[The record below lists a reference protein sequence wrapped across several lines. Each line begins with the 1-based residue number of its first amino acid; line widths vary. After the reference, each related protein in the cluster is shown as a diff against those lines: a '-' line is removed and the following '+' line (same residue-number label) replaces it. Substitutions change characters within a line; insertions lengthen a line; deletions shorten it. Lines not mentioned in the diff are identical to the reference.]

1 MRRAVIGGA
10 RIQLAAGAS
19 ILIALTAPARA
30 ADKVVVPTISMPA
43 AYERRDAGETLAPA
57 TLDRWWL
64 RFNDPQLAA
73 FETEAMRNGP
83 DALTA
88 AARIIEAKETRKA
101 QTAQTLPSGSIAGT
115 ASRQHAYD
123 LGGDTQNLTPINGN
137 TDTLGANFNVS
148 WELDLFG
155 RLATARRVAASDAA
169 QARFDVEGTRASLAA
184 AVADTYFEIKGLA
197 IQRDD
202 ARETVRIQ
210 TGLLDIARRRAR
222 AGAGPEDEIDR
233 VASGVSQ
240 AKAQAEDLDA
250 QMRASRRRLLV
261 LIGRGL
267 APDTDLAVIGDPPGV
282 PAMPASLPSELL
294 IRRPD
299 VREAEFRLR
308 SQIGAAR
315 LRHLAVFP
323 TITLLPA
330 LGLAHSASPG
340 DSFIPPSTV
349 IPAQVNV
356 NEGFWTLAAGVN
368 IPTLDIPKLLYQ
380 ARAEDART
388 RQAAIA
394 YERTV
399 QTAFGEAQTAL
410 TDLAASEKASGEL
423 IEGEAQARRAYDGSK
438 RRYAAG
444 LDDLT
449 ATLTTEQAWRS
460 ARSAETSERIATL
473 RRAVR
478 AYKALGG
485 GWAFSGGSGS

>member
-1 MRRAVIGGA
+1 
-10 RIQLAAGAS
+10 
-19 ILIALTAPARA
+19 
-30 ADKVVVPTISMPA
+30 MPA
-43 AYERRDAGETLAPA
+43 VYERQASGETLDPA

-64 RFNDPQLAA
+64 RFSDHQLDAL
-73 FETEAMRNGP
+73 EDEAMRNGP

-88 AARIIEAKETRKA
+88 AARIVEAKETRKA

-115 ASRQHAYD
+115 VSRQHAYD
-123 LGGDTQNLTPINGN
+123 LGGDTQNLTPINGD

-155 RLATARRVAASDAA
+155 RLKTERRLAASDAA
-169 QARFDVEGTRASLAA
+169 QARFDIEGTRASLAA
-184 AVADTYFEIKGLA
+184 AVADTYFQVKGLA
-197 IQRDD
+197 IQLAD

-210 TGLLDIARRRAR
+210 NGLLDIARRRAR

-240 AKAQAEDLDA
+240 ATAQADDLDA
-250 QMRASRRRLLV
+250 LTRTARRQLLV

-267 APDTDLAVIGDPPGV
+267 APDGDLAVSGDAPAVPPT
-282 PAMPASLPSELL
+282 PATLPAELL
-294 IRRPD
+294 VRRPD

-308 SQIGAAR
+308 SQIGTAR

-330 LGLAHSASPG
+330 LGLAHTAAPG
-340 DSFIPPSTV
+340 DSFIPPNTV
-349 IPAQVNV
+349 IPSQVSV

-394 YERTV
+394 YEKTV
-399 QTAFGEAQTAL
+399 QTAFGDAQNALTAL
-410 TDLAASEKASGEL
+410 AANEKASGEL
-423 IEGEAQARRAYDGSK
+423 VDGEAQARRAYEGSK
-438 RRYAAG
+438 RRYGAG

-460 ARSAETSERIATL
+460 ARSAETAERIATL
-473 RRAVR
+473 RRAVQV
-478 AYKALGG
+478 YKALGG
-485 GWAFSGGSGS
+485 GWAFSGGAGS

>member
-1 MRRAVIGGA
+1 MIGGA
-10 RIQLAAGAS
+10 RCFKFANTSAAV
-19 ILIALTAPARA
+19 LIAVSTAATA

-43 AYERRDAGETLAPA
+43 TYERPGAGEAVAPA
-57 TLDRWWL
+57 ALDRWWL
-64 RFNDPQLAA
+64 RFDDAQLDAL
-73 FETEAMRNGP
+73 EDEAMRNGP

-88 AARIIEAKETRKA
+88 AARIVEANQTRKA

-123 LGGDTQNLTPINGN
+123 LGGDTQNIAPISGN
-137 TDTLGANFNVS
+137 TDQLGANFNVS

-155 RLATARRVAASDAA
+155 RLKTQRRIAASDAA
-169 QARFDVEGTRASLAA
+169 QAQFNIEGTRASLAA
-184 AVADTYFEIKGLA
+184 SVADTYFQIKGLA
-197 IQRDD
+197 IQLGD

-210 TGLLDIARRRAR
+210 DGLLDIARKRAR
-222 AGAGPEDEIDR
+222 AGAGPDDEVDR

-240 AKAQAEDLDA
+240 ATAQADDLDA
-250 QMRASRRRLLV
+250 QMQAARRQLLILV
-261 LIGRGL
+261 GRGL
-267 APDTDLAVIGDPPGV
+267 APDGDLAVSGEPPAV
-282 PAMPASLPSELL
+282 PPTPATLPSELL
-294 IRRPD
+294 SRRPD

-308 SQIGAAR
+308 SQIGTAH

-349 IPAQVNV
+349 IPSEIAA

-368 IPTLDIPKLLYQ
+368 VPTLDIPKLLFQ

-399 QTAFGEAQTAL
+399 QTAYGDAQSAL
-410 TDLAASEKASGEL
+410 TSLAASEKASGEL
-423 IEGEAQARRAYDGSK
+423 VEGEAQARRAYEGSK

-473 RRAVR
+473 RHTVQV
-478 AYKALGG
+478 YKALGG
-485 GWAFSGGSGS
+485 GWAFSGGAGS

>member
-1 MRRAVIGGA
+1 VIGGA
-10 RIQLAAGAS
+10 RCFKFANTSAAV
-19 ILIALTAPARA
+19 LIAVSTVAAA

-43 AYERRDAGETLAPA
+43 AYERPGAGEAVAPA
-57 TLDRWWL
+57 ALDRWWL
-64 RFNDPQLAA
+64 RFDDAQLDAL
-73 FETEAMRNGP
+73 EDEAMRNGP

-88 AARIIEAKETRKA
+88 AARIVEANQTRKA

-123 LGGDTQNLTPINGN
+123 LGGDTQNIAPISGN
-137 TDTLGANFNVS
+137 TDQLGANFNVS

-155 RLATARRVAASDAA
+155 RLKTQRRIAASDAA
-169 QARFDVEGTRASLAA
+169 QAQFNIEGTRASLAA
-184 AVADTYFEIKGLA
+184 SVADTYFQIKGLA
-197 IQRDD
+197 IQLGD

-210 TGLLDIARRRAR
+210 DGLLDIARKRAR
-222 AGAGPEDEIDR
+222 AGAGPDDEVDR

-240 AKAQAEDLDA
+240 ATAQADDLDA
-250 QMRASRRRLLV
+250 QMQAARRQLLILV
-261 LIGRGL
+261 GRGL
-267 APDTDLAVIGDPPGV
+267 APDGDLAVSGEPPAV
-282 PAMPASLPSELL
+282 PPTPATLPSELL
-294 IRRPD
+294 SRRPD

-308 SQIGAAR
+308 SQIGTAH

-349 IPAQVNV
+349 IPSEIAA

-368 IPTLDIPKLLYQ
+368 VPTLDIPKLLFQ

-399 QTAFGEAQTAL
+399 QTAYGDAQSAL
-410 TDLAASEKASGEL
+410 TSLAASEKASGEL
-423 IEGEAQARRAYDGSK
+423 VEGEAQARRAYEGSK

-460 ARSAETSERIATL
+460 ARSADTSERIATL
-473 RRAVR
+473 RHTVQV
-478 AYKALGG
+478 YKALGG
-485 GWAFSGGSGS
+485 GWAFSGGAGS

>member
-1 MRRAVIGGA
+1 MFAGTGSAV
-10 RIQLAAGAS
+10 
-19 ILIALTAPARA
+19 LIAFAAQA
-30 ADKVVVPTISMPA
+30 ADKVVVPTISMPG
-43 AYERRDAGETLAPA
+43 AYERQDAGAPA
-57 TLDRWWL
+57 AELDRWWL
-64 RFNDPQLAA
+64 RFDDPQLDAL
-73 FETEAMRNGP
+73 EDEAMRNGP

-88 AARIIEAKETRKA
+88 AARIVEASQTRKA
-101 QTAQTLPSGSIAGT
+101 QTAQTWPSGSIAGT

-123 LGGDTQNLTPINGN
+123 LGGDTQNLAPISGN
-137 TDTLGANFNVS
+137 TDQLGANFNVS

-155 RLATARRVAASDAA
+155 RLKTERRIAASDAA
-169 QARFDVEGTRASLAA
+169 EARFNIEGTRASLAA
-184 AVADTYFEIKGLA
+184 AVADTYFQIKGLA
-197 IQRDD
+197 IQLGD

-210 TGLLDIARRRAR
+210 NGLLDIARKRAR

-240 AKAQAEDLDA
+240 ATAQADDLEA
-250 QMRASRRRLLV
+250 QMQAARRQLLI

-267 APDTDLAVIGDPPGV
+267 APDGSLSVSGDPPAV
-282 PAMPASLPSELL
+282 PPTPATLPSELL
-294 IRRPD
+294 SRRPD

-308 SQIGAAR
+308 SQIGTAH

-330 LGLAHSASPG
+330 LGVAHTASPG

-349 IPAQVNV
+349 IPSQVSV

-368 IPTLDIPKLLYQ
+368 IPTLDIPKLLDQ

-394 YERTV
+394 YEKTV
-399 QTAFGEAQTAL
+399 QTAFGDAQNAL
-410 TDLAASEKASGEL
+410 TSLAASEKASGEL
-423 IEGEAQARRAYDGSK
+423 IDGEAQARRAYEGSK

-460 ARSAETSERIATL
+460 ARSAETSELIATL
-473 RRAVR
+473 RHAVQV
-478 AYKALGG
+478 YKALGG
-485 GWAFSGGSGS
+485 GWAFTGS